1 MFGSEHRGRQHANS
15 VDEEPA
21 MRSMSFSSGFAR
33 PFSWPAPI
41 ITACM
46 SLAALV
52 LAVTA
57 PAVLAQQLTPD
68 QIIEALKSRTSRGI
82 GPAPG
87 QGRGMQAEPQ
97 DDAAR
102 RMSELLSILRQRGAR
117 AFTAKQREELA
128 DLSQNEPSINL
139 VVYFDLDSATVRAD
153 SKQTLGALGTALKN
167 AALRNDR
174 FLISGHTDAS
184 GGAAYN
190 LGLSQRRAEAVS
202 AYLKQAFGIE
212 NERLQPIG
220 YGKERLKRPDAPLS
234 GENRRVQVV
243 NVSAANSQA
252 AAASARQPPAN
263 DAKPAPS
270 PAPTPAVAPASNAG
284 ASGTECRRFS
294 PQANKTVPCD

>member
-1 MFGSEHRGRQHANS
+1 
-15 VDEEPA
+15 
-21 MRSMSFSSGFAR
+21 
-33 PFSWPAPI
+33 
-41 ITACM
+41 
-46 SLAALV
+46 
-52 LAVTA
+52 
-57 PAVLAQQLTPD
+57 
-68 QIIEALKSRTSRGI
+68 
-82 GPAPG
+82 
-87 QGRGMQAEPQ
+87 
-97 DDAAR
+97 
-102 RMSELLSILRQRGAR
+102 MSELLSILRQRGAR

-184 GGAAYN
+184 GGADYN

-202 AYLKQAFGIE
+202 AYLKEAFGIE

-252 AAASARQPPAN
+252 SAASARQPPAAS
-263 DAKPAPS
+263 DTKPAPS
-270 PAPTPAVAPASNAG
+270 PAPTPTVAPASNAG

>member
-1 MFGSEHRGRQHANS
+1 
-15 VDEEPA
+15 
-21 MRSMSFSSGFAR
+21 
-33 PFSWPAPI
+33 
-41 ITACM
+41 
-46 SLAALV
+46 LAALG

-57 PAVLAQQLTPD
+57 PTVMALQLTPD

-87 QGRGMQAEPQ
+87 QGRGVQAEPQ
-97 DDAAR
+97 ADSAK

-128 DLSQNEPSINL
+128 DLSQSEPSINL
-139 VVYFDLDSATVRAD
+139 VVYFDLDSSSVRAD

-167 AALRNDR
+167 AALRKDR

-184 GGAAYN
+184 GSAAYN

-202 AYLKQAFGIE
+202 AYLRQAFGVE
-212 NERLQPIG
+212 TDRLQAIG
-220 YGKERLKRPDAPLS
+220 YGKERLQRPDVPLS

-243 NVSAANSQA
+243 NVSVATSQTAAG
-252 AAASARQPPAN
+252 SA
-263 DAKPAPS
+263 APS
-270 PAPTPAVAPASNAG
+270 AAENVERTAPVPVRTPDVAPSVAPASDAG
-284 ASGTECRRFS
+284 SSGTECRRFS